1 MDGVTVSRLEESWL
15 AAETARLLRFAEGAR
30 DPAGG
35 YGRQLL
41 RGGLIGADSGGSCEL
56 WVTGRMTHVFALG
69 ELLGHPGAGGL
80 VEHGLAGLRGRLRDG
95 EHGGWFAAVDG
106 SGHPVDDRKPFYQH
120 CFVLLGAASA
130 LVAGHDDAR
139 VLLDEALEVTDRW
152 FWDEAAGMPRESW
165 DRGWTQTEAYRGVN
179 ATMHGVEAFL
189 AVYDATGDT
198 VWRDRAL
205 RMTERVVHG
214 FARAGVRGDGVRG
227 GAGTAWRIPEHFDPD
242 WNPLPEHNRDHPA
255 DPFRPY
261 GATVGHALEW
271 SRLCL
276 HLRAA
281 IGDGVDGPGVDGPGV
296 DGASAPPW
304 LLADACSLFDVA
316 VSDGWSADGGTG
328 FVYTVDWD
336 GKPVVHERMSWVA
349 AEAVAAA
356 TVLHRVTRDSRYAE
370 QQHAWW
376 AWIRAH
382 LVDERGAWHPELGR
396 DNQPSATVWT
406 DQPEVYHA
414 VQATLFPRIPVRP
427 SVAKA
432 VADART
438 LNTCSDPD

>member
-1 MDGVTVSRLEESWL
+1 MDAGWL
-15 AAETARLLRFAEGAR
+15 AEETGRLLRFAEGAR

-41 RGGLIGADSGGSCEL
+41 HGGLIADRGCEL

-69 ELLGHPGAGGL
+69 QLLGHPGSAEL
-80 VEHGLAGLRGRLRDG
+80 VEHGLDALRGRLHDDV
-95 EHGGWFAAVDG
+95 HGGWFASVGG
-106 SGHPVDDRKPFYQH
+106 SDADDRKPFYQH

-130 LVAGHDDAR
+130 LVAGHADAR
-139 VLLDEALEVTDRW
+139 ALLDGACEVTERW
-152 FWDEAAGMPRESW
+152 FWDEAEGMPRESW
-165 DRGWTQTEAYRGVN
+165 DRAWTQTEAYRGVN

-214 FARAGVRGDGVRG
+214 FARAGAGGDGIRG

-276 HLRAA
+276 HLAAA
-281 IGDGVDGPGVDGPGV
+281 IGE
-296 DGASAPPW
+296 AAPAW
-304 LLADACSLFDVA
+304 LLADAKSLFDVA
-316 VSDGWSADGGTG
+316 VADGWSVDGDTG
-328 FVYTVDWD
+328 FVYTVGWD
-336 GKPVVHERMSWVA
+336 GRPVVHERMSWVA

-356 TVLHRVTRDSRYAE
+356 TVLHQVTRDVRYLE
-370 QQHAWW
+370 QQSAWW
-376 AWIRAH
+376 DWIRAH
-382 LVDERGAWHPELGR
+382 LVDSRGAWHPELGR
-396 DNQPSATVWT
+396 DNRPSATVWT

-414 VQATLFPRIPVRP
+414 VQATLFLRVPLRP
-427 SVAKA
+427 SIAKA
-432 VADART
+432 VAASIGESR
-438 LNTCSDPD
+438 

>member
-1 MDGVTVSRLEESWL
+1 LDERWL
-15 AAETARLLRFAEGAR
+15 AEETARLLRFAEGAR

-41 RGGLIGADSGGSCEL
+41 HGGLLGADADGGTCEL

-69 ELLGHPGAGGL
+69 EMLGHPGAGQL
-80 VEHGLAGLRGRLRDG
+80 VEHGLDGLRGRLHDD
-95 EHGGWFAAVDG
+95 EHGGWFAAVG
-106 SGHPVDDRKPFYQH
+106 GPGLHPDQPSDDRKPFYQH
-120 CFVLLGAASA
+120 CFVMLGAASA
-130 LVAGHDDAR
+130 LVAGHADAR
-139 VLLDEALEVTDRW
+139 ALLHEALEVTDRW
-152 FWDEAAGMPRESW
+152 FWDEPAGMPRESW
-165 DRGWTQTEAYRGVN
+165 DRGWTQTEPYRGVN

-198 VWRDRAL
+198 TWRDRAL
-205 RMTERVVHG
+205 RMTRRVVHG
-214 FARAGVRGDGVRG
+214 FARLGAGGDGIRG

-242 WNPLPEHNRDHPA
+242 WNPLPDHNRDHPA

-281 IGDGVDGPGVDGPGV
+281 LGEQ
-296 DGASAPPW
+296 APAW
-304 LLADACSLFDVA
+304 LLADAVALFEVA
-316 VSDGWSADGGTG
+316 VSDGWSRDGGTG

-336 GKPVVHERMSWVA
+336 GTPVVHERMSWVA

-356 TVLHRVTRDSRYAE
+356 TVLYQATRESRYLE
-370 QQHAWW
+370 RQRSWW
-376 AWIRAH
+376 DWIRSH
-382 LVDERGAWHPELGR
+382 LVDLDGAWHPELGR
-396 DNQPSATVWT
+396 DGLPSATVWT

-414 VQATLFPRIPVRP
+414 VQATLFPRVPLRP
-427 SVAKA
+427 SIAAA
-432 VADART
+432 VASPTAETDGART
-438 LNTCSDPD
+438 

>member
-1 MDGVTVSRLEESWL
+1 MDAPETDPRWL
-15 AAETARLLRFAEGAR
+15 AEETERLLRFAEGAR

-41 RGGLIGADSGGSCEL
+41 HGGLIGAGSNDGGAGGSCEL

-69 ELLGHPGAGGL
+69 ELLGHPGAAEF
-80 VEHGLAGLRGRLRDG
+80 VEHGLDGLRGRLHDPV
-95 EHGGWFAAVDG
+95 HGGWFAAVG
-106 SGHPVDDRKPFYQH
+106 SAGDPARPVDDRKPFYQH

-130 LVAGHDDAR
+130 LVAGHEGAR
-139 VLLDEALEVTDRW
+139 DLLDEALAITERW
-152 FWDEAAGMPRESW
+152 FWDEDAGMPRESW

-189 AVYDATGDT
+189 AVYDACGDT

-214 FARAGVRGDGVRG
+214 FARAGVRGDGIRG
-227 GAGTAWRIPEHFDPD
+227 GGGTAWRIPEHFDPD

-281 IGDGVDGPGVDGPGV
+281 IGDGADGN
-296 DGASAPPW
+296 GAPDW
-304 LLADACSLFDVA
+304 LLADARALFEVA
-316 VSDGWSADGGTG
+316 VADGWSADGATG

-356 TVLHRVTRDSRYAE
+356 TVLHQATRDIRFAE
-370 QQHAWW
+370 QQRSWW
-376 AWIRAH
+376 DWIRAH

-396 DNQPSATVWT
+396 DNRPSATVWT

-414 VQATLFPRIPVRP
+414 VQATLFPRVPVRP
-427 SVAKA
+427 SIARA
-432 VADART
+432 VAAAASLRE
-438 LNTCSDPD
+438 SR

>member
-1 MDGVTVSRLEESWL
+1 VGDPEVDERWL
-15 AAETARLLRFAEGAR
+15 AEETARLLRFAKGAR

-41 RGGLIGADSGGSCEL
+41 HGGLIDGGACEL

-69 ELLGHPGAGGL
+69 EMLGHPGSGEL
-80 VEHGLAGLRGRLRDG
+80 VEHGLAGLRGRLHDDV
-95 EHGGWFAAVDG
+95 HGGWFAAVGGG
-106 SGHPVDDRKPFYQH
+106 SGGGSRADVGPGEPVDDRKPFYQH

-130 LVAGHDDAR
+130 LVAGHGDAR
-139 VLLDEALEVTDRW
+139 ELLDEALEVAERR
-152 FWDEAAGMPRESW
+152 FWDETAGMPRENW
-165 DRGWTQTEAYRGVN
+165 DRGWTETEAYRGVN

-214 FARAGVRGDGVRG
+214 FARAGVRGDAVRG

-242 WNPLPEHNRDHPA
+242 WNPLPDHNREHPA

-276 HLRAA
+276 HL
-281 IGDGVDGPGVDGPGV
+281 GVALGPD
-296 DGASAPPW
+296 APAW
-304 LLADACSLFDVA
+304 LLADARALFEVA
-316 VSDGWSADGGTG
+316 VADGWSADGGTG

-336 GKPVVHERMSWVA
+336 GTPVVHERMSWVA

-356 TVLHRVTRDSRYAE
+356 TVLHQVTGDARYLE
-370 QQHAWW
+370 QQRTWW
-376 AWIRAH
+376 EWIRAH
-382 LVDERGAWHPELGR
+382 LVDAAGAWHPELGR
-396 DNQPSATVWT
+396 DNRPSATVWT

-414 VQATLFPRIPVRP
+414 VQATLFPRIPLRP
-427 SVAKA
+427 SVAQA
-432 VADART
+432 VAVWVGKSA
-438 LNTCSDPD
+438 